1 MAKFIINGGQPLR
14 GSVAIGGAKN
24 AGFKLMIASLLMKGE
39 SRLLNVPGI
48 GDVEITKEIIKTLGG
63 QVKSPGERTIFI
75 KADLLKSGKIP
86 LPFGYRSRAS
96 LMFAGPLLVCFG
108 EAHLPFPGGDKV
120 GRRPIERHLEGL
132 SALGA
137 KIKLTNNFLE
147 ISCRQLKGNKYRF
160 AKNTH
165 TGTETMIMAAVKAKG
180 ITFLENV
187 ALEPEIDDLINYL
200 NQAGAKIKRL
210 PHRQIKIEGVKSLK
224 AGIYKVMPDR
234 NEAVSY
240 ACAALGTKGDIIIEN
255 IPHNLI
261 ASFLQKV
268 KEAGGYFETANYG
281 VRFCYKKPLKSVNI
295 TTAPHPGF
303 MTDWQPLWTVLMTQA
318 KGKSQII
325 EAVHDSRLGFSQDL
339 VKMGAKIKLF
349 NPKIKNPEG
358 FYNFNLGDGKPGNF
372 HAAMVFGPTKLKATN
387 LVSID
392 LRAGATLTL
401 AALIANGKSVISG
414 VEQIDRGY
422 ESLDSRLRQLGAQIK
437 RIP

>member
-1 MAKFIINGGQPLR
+1 MAKFIINGGQPLH

-24 AGFKLMIASLLMKGE
+24 AGFKLMAASILMKGE
-39 SRLLNVPGI
+39 SRLLNIPEI
-48 GDVEITKEIIKTLGG
+48 GDVEITKEIIKSLGG
-63 QVKSPGERTIFI
+63 AVKTPGDRTVFI
-75 KADLLKSGKIP
+75 KANLLKSWKIP
-86 LPFGYRSRAS
+86 LSFGYKSRAA
-96 LMFAGPLLVCFG
+96 LMFAGPLLSYFG
-108 EAHLPFPGGDKV
+108 QADLPFPGGDKV

-132 SALGA
+132 SSLGV
-137 KIKLTNNFLE
+137 KVKLAGDFLKL
-147 ISCRQLKGNKYRF
+147 SCQQLKGNKYRF

-180 ITFLENV
+180 ITLLENA
-187 ALEPEIDDLINYL
+187 ALEPEIDDLIKYL

-210 PHRQIKIEGVKSLK
+210 ADRQIKIEGVKDLK

-240 ACAALGTKGDIIIEN
+240 ACAALGTQGDIIIEN
-255 IPHNLI
+255 IPHHLI
-261 ASFLQKV
+261 TSFLQKV
-268 KEAGGYFETANYG
+268 KEAGGHFETANYG
-281 VRFCYKKPLKSVNI
+281 VRFWYKQPLKAVDV

-318 KGKSQII
+318 KGRSQII
-325 EAVHDSRLGFSQDL
+325 EAVHDSRLGFTQDL

-349 NPKIKNPEG
+349 NPKVKNPDS
-358 FYNFNLGDGKPGNF
+358 FYNFNLADDLPGNF
-372 HAAMVFGPTKLKATN
+372 HAAQVFGLTKLKATN
-387 LVSID
+387 LVSAD

-401 AALIANGKSVISG
+401 AGLIAKGKSVISG

-422 ESLDSRLRQLGAQIK
+422 EDLDSRLRQLGADIK